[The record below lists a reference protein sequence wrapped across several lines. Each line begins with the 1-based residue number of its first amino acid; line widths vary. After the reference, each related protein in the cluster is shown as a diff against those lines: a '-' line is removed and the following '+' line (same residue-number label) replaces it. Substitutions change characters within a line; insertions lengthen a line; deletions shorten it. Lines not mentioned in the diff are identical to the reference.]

1 MGHREISQNLTVP
14 HMSGHI
20 STTYL
25 QLLMVAS
32 SGLLLQLK
40 RKNNNSKT
48 EERAVQVTQTSRNS
62 RFPLT
67 IALVTSQFLISGSS
81 CRKLKIYCPVLNT
94 KICSLHR

>member
-67 IALVTSQFLISGSS
+67 IALVTSVSNF
-81 CRKLKIYCPVLNT
+81 RKQLSQIKDILPSVKHKNL
-94 KICSLHR
+94 